1 MGNDW
6 VRDFTQKKYSTCS
19 MKNSLPFCGGEIM
32 VEKERVQKEMSFTP
46 PLSFSHPCMICFST
60 AMTSNNIYQNR
71 KEIIKSDCDT
81 KYLRFSKNLRRY
93 LLAFRVLFL
102 WLFSR
107 EQSLVCPD
115 LPLLGPISK
124 SLSQPG
130 ERNKRRDRCG
140 KTILRDNHRRCQGGR
155 TRPIHQ
161 TEAGEEN
168 NFTVAEADHFTC
180 GFIVVAWTEGGGGY

>member
-1 MGNDW
+1 MSTTHSFRNLVV
-6 VRDFTQKKYSTCS
+6 VRRGDRTLEKNVCLFFKWGMIGYAILPKKYSTCS

-81 KYLRFSKNLRRY
+81 KYLRYSKNLLRY

-107 EQSLVCPD
+107 EQTLVCPD
-115 LPLLGPISK
+115 LSLLGPISK
-124 SLSQPG
+124 SLSL
-130 ERNKRRDRCG
+130 N
-140 KTILRDNHRRCQGGR
+140 QG
-155 TRPIHQ
+155 
-161 TEAGEEN
+161 
-168 NFTVAEADHFTC
+168 
-180 GFIVVAWTEGGGGY
+180 EGGKQASRPLWKNYLAR